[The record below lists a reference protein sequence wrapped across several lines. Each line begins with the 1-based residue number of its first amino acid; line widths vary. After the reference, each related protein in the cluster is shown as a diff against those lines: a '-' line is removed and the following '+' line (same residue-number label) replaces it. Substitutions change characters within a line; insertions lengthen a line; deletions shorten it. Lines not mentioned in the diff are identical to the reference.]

1 MSIEVSTTW
10 TMWTIPNLDAST
22 YDDRKFI
29 AGFDATDTLG
39 NPQRDRTD
47 DLMTARPRDPCRWFG
62 TRHRGANR
70 THRGIAPAA
79 GLVDVKVLTDGNS
92 NSIQPCRAF
101 NGSSTTRTRG
111 GRMRIPACEASTSPC
126 PSRPI
131 LRQST
136 RGHRGQ
142 WERCEF
148 KIGGPSRGR
157 GLVVLC
163 AMGNDGKCG
172 SIRPGTRLSRRIDQS
187 PLRMTGTRS
196 TGMMTES
203 PYSNRGPRDPMGMG
217 MTGMSSNRCH
227 GARNDII
234 APESEASAIALPGQ
248 DPPMADDGCTSKSG
262 TSMATPIVAGIVALV
277 LEAAES
283 DGRTLDQE
291 EVRAIL
297 HDSSEVL
304 GQAYDPALDPDW
316 SREWGFGHVDAQCAV
331 ARTIGDT
338 CAGRPSSED
347 LNFSDPL
354 GLRWLEV
361 ERTYRITGT
370 TNTSFIPSIDRVE
383 LRVVRYDCKNI
394 YGDFDL
400 DCDTQPSTVLPWTEV
415 EGASEWSYTLD
426 VNASWLRSPTWYSE
440 NPDTSLTYGVQ
451 STHHLEIR
459 GIHGNGT
466 ILGSNWTRIDVIQ
479 RDLVIQSPAERT
491 LVSGDVNISGF
502 VKGVDTQTIQ
512 IRIDDGPWAEAPS
525 TLQPLATESVFRSQS
540 YTVTWDSG
548 TDGLHR
554 MHVRA
559 INASGIN
566 TPAFERLIQVDNIL
580 PTPDLGI
587 IGEPIVTVGDLE
599 ASQALRGPSIES
611 MPPARIVMPPQRL
624 SPYLTTAGSA
634 SSSYPE

>member
-1 MSIEVSTTW
+1 
-10 TMWTIPNLDAST
+10 
-22 YDDRKFI
+22 
-29 AGFDATDTLG
+29 
-39 NPQRDRTD
+39 
-47 DLMTARPRDPCRWFG
+47 
-62 TRHRGANR
+62 
-70 THRGIAPAA
+70 
-79 GLVDVKVLTDGNS
+79 
-92 NSIQPCRAF
+92 
-101 NGSSTTRTRG
+101 
-111 GRMRIPACEASTSPC
+111 
-126 PSRPI
+126 
-131 LRQST
+131 
-136 RGHRGQ
+136 
-142 WERCEF
+142 
-148 KIGGPSRGR
+148 
-157 GLVVLC
+157 
-163 AMGNDGKCG
+163 
-172 SIRPGTRLSRRIDQS
+172 
-187 PLRMTGTRS
+187 
-196 TGMMTES
+196 MMTES
-203 PYSNRGPRDPMGMG
+203 RPTPTADRDSDGDGDDRDELKPDVTAPG
-217 MTGMSSNRCH
+217 TN
-227 GARNDII
+227 II
-234 APESEASAIALPGQ
+234 APESEASAITLPGQ
-248 DPPMADDGCTSKSG
+248 DPPMADDGYTSKSG

-540 YTVTWDSG
+540 YTVTWDSTG
-548 TDGLHR
+548 TPDGLHR

-566 TPAFERLIQVDNIL
+566 TPAFERLIQVDNIP
-580 PTPDLGI
+580 PTPDLEI

-599 ASQALRGPSIES
+599 ASEALRGALVRIDATIENRGDVRRNGRHRTDHG
-611 MPPARIVMPPQRL
+611 AGIRLIVL
-624 SPYLTTAGSA
+624 
-634 SSSYPE
+634 PE